1 MSTSNTT
8 LTPPQRSD
16 DEIDL
21 RQMAAALG
29 RQKLLIAAITTSAA
43 VLSGIYAFTRQPLWE
58 GSFQIV
64 LENQNSGS
72 GGRLSQLAA
81 SNPMLAN
88 LAGLGGAGGENSLE
102 TELKI
107 LESPSVLKPVYDFV
121 KTSKAADGQDV
132 SEWNYTNWVNSSLS
146 IKLAKGT
153 SVLNLVYQDTD
164 ESLILPV
171 LNQITNTYQ
180 AYSNRDSSKSINNG
194 LTFAKQQSNILR
206 KKAQESNRKLDEF
219 KFTYGISD
227 DDTQINLPG
236 INKLTSP
243 LPQAPQGLDPLAELG
258 AINKELTRKRQF
270 FTEEDPS
277 VKRLR
282 KEREATLQYIDQT
295 SGGLISIAGG
305 GSKENNR
312 EIVLQYK
319 ELQRTALRDNAALT
333 AMESELLSLQIQ
345 KSQKRQPWE
354 LISTPTLLDTPVA
367 PRKKRMVALG
377 LLGGLVLGCG
387 AGLVRDRRSGLV
399 FGDDELKALLPS
411 PLLERLPAIDP
422 SQWSTTA
429 QLLASGPLA
438 QSASVALLPIGHLE
452 PEHIDALSIVL
463 RDALGDRPLVVTK
476 DLLASRDCSTQI
488 LVTAHGAAQRQQLQQ
503 LREQL
508 ALQGTPVAGW
518 LLIDPALEA

>member
-1 MSTSNTT
+1 MSTSHTT
-8 LTPPQRSD
+8 LTPPQLSD

-21 RQMAAALG
+21 RQVAAALG
-29 RQKLLIAAITTSAA
+29 RQKLVIAAITTSAA
-43 VLSGIYAFTRQPLWE
+43 VLSSVYAFTRQHVWE

-64 LENQNSGS
+64 LEDQNSGS
-72 GGRLSQLAA
+72 GGRLAQLAA

-88 LAGLGGAGGENSLE
+88 LAGLSGTGGQNSLE
-102 TELKI
+102 TEVKI
-107 LESPSVLKPVYDFV
+107 LESPSVLKPTYDFV
-121 KTSKAADGQDV
+121 KSSKATAGEDV
-132 SEWNYTNWVNSSLS
+132 SEWNYKDWVQNSLT
-146 IKLAKGT
+146 IELVKGT
-153 SVLNLVYQDTD
+153 SVLNLAYQDTD
-164 ESLILPV
+164 ETIILPV
-171 LNQITNTYQ
+171 LEQITKTYQ
-180 AYSNRDSSKSINNG
+180 TYSNRDSSKSINNG
-194 LTFAKQQSNILR
+194 LTFAKDQSDKLR

-236 INKLTSP
+236 IDKLTSP
-243 LPQAPQGLDPLAELG
+243 LPQAPKGLDPLAELG
-258 AINKELTRKRQF
+258 AINKELTRKLQF

-319 ELQRTALRDNAALT
+319 ELQRTALRDNAALS

-367 PRKKRMVALG
+367 PRKKRIVALG

-399 FGDDELKALLPS
+399 FSDDELKSLIPN
-411 PLLERLPAIDP
+411 PLLERLPAGDP

-438 QSASVALLPIGHLE
+438 QSASVALLPIGDLE
-452 PEHIDALSIVL
+452 PNHITALNLAL
-463 RDALGDRPLVVTK
+463 RNALGDRPLVVTN
-476 DLLASRDCSTQI
+476 DLLESRDCSTQV
-488 LVTAHGAAQRQQLQQ
+488 LVTAPGAAQRQQLQQ

-508 ALQGTPVAGW
+508 ALQGSPVEGW